1 MEEKYN
7 NILKRTATIIIA
19 VFLAFLTIFWK
30 GFPFFIII
38 IIIALLGLK
47 ELYSI
52 AYKLG
57 YRPSYILGSVLTFY
71 FIIIRVYD
79 IYCWNYYIENIII
92 TFFII
97 LTFIFQL
104 FKKDYSKVLA
114 EISITIF
121 GSIYLGYL
129 LSFML
134 KIKDLPNGN
143 YYLISLLIIT
153 WANDTGA
160 YLIGTKF
167 GKNKIFPKISPKKT
181 IEGSIGGIIFSI
193 ASTFA
198 LKNWLNLTFNEL
210 LSLGLI
216 ISIIAQ
222 LGDLFESV
230 LKRGSGIKDSGTLIP
245 GHGGIL
251 DSLDSLIF
259 TAPIFYYYYYI
270 VLYFLH

>member
-7 NILKRTATIIIA
+7 NFLKRTATIIIG
-19 VFLAFLTIFWK
+19 VFLSFLTIFWK

-52 AYKLG
+52 AHKLG

-71 FIIIRVYD
+71 FITITVYD
-79 IYCWNYYIENIII
+79 IYCLNYYIENIII

-193 ASTFA
+193 AGTFA

-259 TAPIFYYYYYI
+259 TAPVFYYYYYI
-270 VLYFLH
+270 VLYVLH

>member
-7 NILKRTATIIIA
+7 NFLKRTVTIILG
-19 VFLAFLTIFWK
+19 VLLAFLTIFWK
-30 GFPFFIII
+30 EFPFPIII

-52 AYKLG
+52 AQKRGYK
-57 YRPSYILGSVLTFY
+57 PSYILGSILTLY
-71 FIIIRVYD
+71 FIMIRVYD
-79 IYCWNYYIENIII
+79 IHCFNYYIENIFV

-104 FKKDYSKVLA
+104 FKKDFSKVLA

-121 GSIYLGYL
+121 GSIYLGYF
-129 LSFML
+129 LSFIL

-143 YYLISLLIIT
+143 YYLISLLIVT
-153 WANDTGA
+153 WANDSGA
-160 YLIGTKF
+160 YLVGTKF
-167 GKNKIFPKISPKKT
+167 GKNKLFPRISPNKT

-193 ASTFA
+193 AGTFA

-210 LSLGLI
+210 LFLGLI
-216 ISIIAQ
+216 ISIMAQ

-230 LKRGSGIKDSGTLIP
+230 LKRGSGIKDSGNLIP
-245 GHGGIL
+245 GQGGIL
-251 DSLDSLIF
+251 DCFDSLIF
-259 TAPIFYYYYYI
+259 TAPVFYYYI
-270 VLYFLH
+270 IFLTLN

>member
-1 MEEKYN
+1 MEKKYN
-7 NILKRTATIIIA
+7 NFLKRTATTIIGF
-19 VFLAFLTIFWK
+19 FLAFFTIFWEE
-30 GFPFFIII
+30 FPFFIIV
-38 IIIALLGLK
+38 IIIALLGLR

-52 AYKLG
+52 ADKQGYK
-57 YRPSYILGSVLTFY
+57 PSYILGAILTLY
-71 FIIIRVYD
+71 FIFISIYD
-79 IYCWNYYIENIII
+79 AYSLNYYIENIII

-97 LTFIFQL
+97 LSFILQL

-129 LSFML
+129 LSFLL

-143 YYLISLLIIT
+143 YYLVSLLIIT
-153 WANDTGA
+153 WANDIGA
-160 YLIGTKF
+160 YLIGTKL
-167 GKNKIFPKISPKKT
+167 GKNKIFPKISSKKT

-193 ASTFA
+193 AGTFA
-198 LKNWLNLTFNEL
+198 LKNWLNLNFNEL

-259 TAPIFYYYYYI
+259 TAPVFYYCI
-270 VLYFLH
+270 LMLT

>member
-7 NILKRTATIIIA
+7 NLLKRTMTIIIG
-19 VFLAFLTIFWK
+19 VPLVILTIFWK
-30 GFPFFIII
+30 GFPFFIVI

-52 AYKLG
+52 AHKQKYK
-57 YRPSYILGSVLTFY
+57 PSYILGGILTSY
-71 FIIIRVYD
+71 FILISVYD
-79 IYCWNYYIENIII
+79 IYSLNYYIKNIFI

-97 LTFIFQL
+97 LSFVMQL
-104 FKKDYSKVLA
+104 FKKDFSKVLT
-114 EISITIF
+114 EISVVIF

-129 LSFML
+129 FSFML

-143 YYLISLLIIT
+143 YFLISLLLIT
-153 WANDTGA
+153 WANDSGA
-160 YLIGTKF
+160 YLIGTKL

-181 IEGSIGGIIFSI
+181 FEGAIGGIIFSI
-193 ASTFA
+193 AATFA
-198 LKNWLNLTFNEL
+198 LKNWLNVTFNEL
-210 LSLGLI
+210 LFLGLI

-230 LKRGSGIKDSGTLIP
+230 LKRGSGIKDSGTLVP

-251 DSLDSLIF
+251 DCLDSIIF
-259 TAPIFYYYYYI
+259 TAPVFYYCI
-270 VLYFLH
+270 TFLT

>member
-1 MEEKYN
+1 MEEKHN
-7 NILKRTATIIIA
+7 NFLKRTMTIIIGVPL
-19 VFLAFLTIFWK
+19 VFLAILWK
-30 GFPFFIII
+30 EFPFFIVI
-38 IIIALLGLK
+38 IIIALLGLR

-52 AYKLG
+52 ARKQGYKPL
-57 YRPSYILGSVLTFY
+57 YILGAILTSY
-71 FIIIRVYD
+71 FILISVYD
-79 IYCWNYYIENIII
+79 IYSLNYYIENIVI

-97 LTFIFQL
+97 LSFIIQL
-104 FKKDYSKVLA
+104 FKKNYSKVLT

-129 LSFML
+129 FSFIL

-143 YYLISLLIIT
+143 YFLISLLIIT

-160 YLIGTKF
+160 YLIGTKL

-181 IEGSIGGIIFSI
+181 IEGSIGGIIFGI

-198 LKNWLNLTFNEL
+198 FKSWLNLTFYEL

-230 LKRGSGIKDSGTLIP
+230 LKRGSGIKDSGTLVP

-251 DSLDSLIF
+251 DCLDSLMF
-259 TAPIFYYYYYI
+259 TAPVFYYYI
-270 VLYFLH
+270 ILLTLN

>member
-7 NILKRTATIIIA
+7 NFLKRTATIIIA
-19 VFLAFLTIFWK
+19 VFLSFLTIFWK

-47 ELYSI
+47 ELYGI
-52 AYKLG
+52 AHKLG

-71 FIIIRVYD
+71 FITITVYD
-79 IYCWNYYIENIII
+79 IYCLNYYIENIII

-104 FKKDYSKVLA
+104 FKKDYSKALA

-167 GKNKIFPKISPKKT
+167 GKNKIFPEISPKKT
-181 IEGSIGGIIFSI
+181 IEGSIGGIIFSS
-193 ASTFA
+193 AGTFA

-259 TAPIFYYYYYI
+259 TAPVFYYYYI
-270 VLYFLH
+270 VLNILH

>member
-7 NILKRTATIIIA
+7 NFLKRTATTIIG
-19 VFLAFLTIFWK
+19 VLLAFLTIFWE
-30 GFPFFIII
+30 GFPFFIVV

-52 AYKLG
+52 ARKGG
-57 YRPSYILGSVLTFY
+57 YRPSYISGSMLTLY
-71 FIIIRVYD
+71 FIIRVVYD
-79 IYCWNYYIENIII
+79 FNCLNYYIENIII
-92 TFFII
+92 TFLII

-129 LSFML
+129 FSFML

-143 YYLISLLIIT
+143 YFLISLLIIT
-153 WANDTGA
+153 WANDIGA
-160 YLIGTKF
+160 YLIGTIF

-181 IEGSIGGIIFSI
+181 VEGSIGGTIVSI
-193 ASTFA
+193 ATTVA
-198 LKNWLNLTFNEL
+198 LKNWLNLTINEL
-210 LSLGLI
+210 ISLGLI
-216 ISIIAQ
+216 IAIAAQ

-245 GHGGIL
+245 GQGGIL
-251 DSLDSLIF
+251 DCVDSLIF
-259 TAPIFYYYYYI
+259 TAPVFYYYIISYL
-270 VLYFLH
+270 VS

>member
-7 NILKRTATIIIA
+7 NFLKRTVTTIIG
-19 VFLAFLTIFWK
+19 VSLAFLTIFWK

-52 AYKLG
+52 AHKRG
-57 YRPSYILGSVLTFY
+57 YRPSYILGSILTLY
-71 FIIIRVYD
+71 FIIIVVYD
-79 IYCWNYYIENIII
+79 INCLNYYIENIII

-104 FKKDYSKVLA
+104 FKKDYSNVLA

-129 LSFML
+129 FSFIL

-143 YYLISLLIIT
+143 YFLISLLIIT
-153 WANDTGA
+153 WANDIGA
-160 YLIGTKF
+160 YLIGTRF

-193 ASTFA
+193 SATFA

-210 LSLGLI
+210 ISLGLI
-216 ISIIAQ
+216 IAVIGQI
-222 LGDLFESV
+222 GDLFESV
-230 LKRGSGIKDSGTLIP
+230 LKRGSGVKDSGTLIP
-245 GHGGIL
+245 GQGGML
-251 DSLDSLIF
+251 DCLDSLIF
-259 TAPIFYYYYYI
+259 TAPVFYYYI
-270 VLYFLH
+270 IMLTLN

>member
-7 NILKRTATIIIA
+7 NFLKRTVTIIIA
-19 VFLAFLTIFWK
+19 VPLVFSTILWK
-30 GFPFFIII
+30 EFPFFIVIM
-38 IIIALLGLK
+38 IIALLGLR

-52 AYKLG
+52 ARKQGYKPL
-57 YRPSYILGSVLTFY
+57 YILGAILTSY
-71 FIIIRVYD
+71 FILISVYD
-79 IYCWNYYIENIII
+79 IYSLNYYIENIVI

-97 LTFIFQL
+97 LSFIIQL
-104 FKKDYSKVLA
+104 FKKNYSKVLT

-129 LSFML
+129 FSFIL

-143 YYLISLLIIT
+143 YFLISLLIIT

-160 YLIGTKF
+160 YLVGTKL
-167 GKNKIFPKISPKKT
+167 GKNKIFPRISPKKT
-181 IEGSIGGIIFSI
+181 IEGSIGGIIFGI

-198 LKNWLNLTFNEL
+198 FKGWLNLTFNEL
-210 LSLGLI
+210 LSLGLL

-251 DSLDSLIF
+251 DCLDSLMF
-259 TAPIFYYYYYI
+259 TAPVFYYYI
-270 VLYFLH
+270 ILLILH